1 MYRIAKLLSLMSTGF
16 LAGVFAYALF
26 AIIPAWNEVP
36 REVHFTYRVA
46 LMRHNAIVM
55 QSIMAVGIIA
65 PLWWAWTIRAMPV
78 ARACAVAASVMNL
91 TAVVVTRFG
100 NVPINQ
106 YVRKWLTEP
115 PPLDYLALLHRWTV
129 FNDIPQRSACARF
142 CPGSDRRC
150 SLGLAGIHY
159 EQWREIR
166 YTGHRS
172 RRSFLTPQSPGAI
185 SGFLCQIT
193 RLGQS

>member
-1 MYRIAKLLSLMSTGF
+1 MYRVAKLLSLMSTGF
-16 LAGVFAYALF
+16 LAGVFVYALF

-55 QSIMAVGIIA
+55 QSIMAVGILA
-65 PLWWAWTIRAMPV
+65 PLWWAWTIDAMPT

-91 TAVVVTRFG
+91 IAVVVPRFG

-115 PPLDYLALLHRWTV
+115 PPADYMGVLHRWTV
-129 FNDIPQRSACARF
+129 FNNIRSGAAV
-142 CPGSDRRC
+142 
-150 SLGLAGIHY
+150 LGFALILIADA
-159 EQWREIR
+159 
-166 YTGHRS
+166 
-172 RRSFLTPQSPGAI
+172 L
-185 SGFLCQIT
+185 LD
-193 RLGQS
+193 